1 MTVFLQDLRHAAR
14 MLGKSPGFT
23 LLALAMLAMGIGAN
37 TAIFSVV
44 DAVLL
49 RPLPYPDADRIVTIG
64 EMASNE
70 DPRHSSSTSYA
81 NFLDWKAQ
89 SSSFQAMTIFN
100 GWRPA
105 LTGLG
110 EAERLRAAFVTAEV
124 FDILGVRPERGRA
137 IRPEENAPN
146 APNVAVVSHGFW
158 QRRLGGDPAAVGRTI
173 TLNAQP
179 FTVIGVL
186 PAGFRA
192 APAEIDVEV
201 WANNSPDPRD
211 SRTSRYLRVM
221 GKLKPGVTLSRARAE
236 MKAISA
242 RLEAAYPK
250 DNDKMAAGLLP
261 LRRAMTT
268 DTRAPL
274 LLLAGAAGLLLL
286 IACANL
292 GNLLVARGVARA
304 PEFAVR
310 VALGASRW
318 RIARQLLTESLALAG
333 VGGAVGLLLA
343 PWGTQLLLA
352 LAPESVR
359 TSSVHTDAR
368 VLVFALLASAAA
380 SLLAGLVPVVP
391 VSADSFQANLKEA
404 GRSGR
409 GARGHRIRNGLAVA
423 QLALAL
429 TLAALAGLL
438 ARSFERAQNVEPGIR
453 PENLW
458 TLSVNIPESRYP
470 KPRQPQF
477 FDALAE
483 RAAALPGVAGAAVS
497 SDLPF
502 SGNWDRISVAVEGR
516 PGLSPSEQP
525 EGDRYIVSPGY
536 FAVMGIPLKSG
547 RVLEETDRYD
557 SPLVAVVDERFA
569 RRLSPSG
576 SAIGTRLKLP
586 ARDGFAEVV
595 GVVGHVKHY
604 GLDAESQG
612 QIYMSHRQYPWRW
625 MHLVVRASTSGG
637 SLAGPLAEQV
647 RALDADVPVFDVA
660 TMEQLMA
667 DRFATRRFATLLA
680 SVFAGAAL
688 SLAALGLFGLVAYV
702 AAQRMRELAIR
713 IALGAQ
719 PADIRRLVLG
729 QGFRLGLAGTTV
741 GLAGAA
747 AGGRLASGLLF
758 QTGPADPI
766 VLSAVVAP
774 LLAVTLLASALPA
787 LRASRTDPIAA
798 LRAE

>member
-1 MTVFLQDLRHAAR
+1 MTVFLQDLRRAAR
-14 MLGKSPGFT
+14 TLAGSPGF
-23 LLALAMLAMGIGAN
+23 ALVAVAMLSLGVGAN
-37 TAIFSVV
+37 TAIFSLV

-49 RPLPYPDADRIVTIG
+49 RPLPYPGADQIVTIG
-64 EMASNE
+64 ELASNE
-70 DPRHSSSTSYA
+70 DPRRAGGTSYG
-81 NFLDWKAQ
+81 NFLDWRAQ
-89 SSSFQAMTIFN
+89 SASFEAMTIFN

-110 EAERLRAAFVTAEV
+110 DAERLRAAFVTAEV
-124 FDILGVRPERGRA
+124 FDILGVRPALGRA
-137 IRPEENAPN
+137 MRPEENVPES
-146 APNVAVVSHGFW
+146 PNVAVVSHGFW
-158 QRRLGGDPAAVGRTI
+158 QRRLGGERAAVGRTI
-173 TLNAQP
+173 TLNGQP

-201 WANNSPDPRD
+201 WANNSPDTRD
-211 SRTSRYLRVM
+211 GRAARYLRAM
-221 GKLKPGVTLSRARAE
+221 GKLKPGVALSRARAE
-236 MKAISA
+236 MKAISS
-242 RLEAAYPK
+242 RLEAAFPRE
-250 DNDKMAAGLLP
+250 NGGMTAVLLP
-261 LRRAMTT
+261 LRRAMTA

-274 LLLAGAAGLLLL
+274 LLLAGAASLLLL

-318 RIARQLLTESLALAG
+318 RLARQLLTESLALAAA
-333 VGGAVGLLLA
+333 GGAAGLMLA
-343 PWGTQLLLA
+343 PWGTQLLLS
-352 LAPESVR
+352 LAPEAVR
-359 TSSVHTDAR
+359 ASGVHMDTR
-368 VLVFALLASAAA
+368 VLAFAIVTSAAA
-380 SLLAGLVPVVP
+380 ALLAGLFPILP
-391 VSADSFQANLKEA
+391 ISGEGFPASLKESA
-404 GRSGR
+404 RTGR
-409 GARGHRIRNGLAVA
+409 GARGHRLRNGLAVA

-429 TLAALAGLL
+429 TLATLAGLL
-438 ARSFERAQNVEPGIR
+438 ARSFERAQRVDPGIR

-458 TLSVNIPESRYP
+458 TLSVNIPETRYP

-477 FDALAE
+477 FDELAR

-497 SDLPF
+497 SALPF

-516 PGLSPSEQP
+516 PAASAAESP
-525 EGDRYIVSPGY
+525 EGDRYIVGPAY

-547 RVLEETDRYD
+547 RLLEETDRYE

-569 RRLSPSG
+569 RRLSPGG
-576 SAIGTRLKLP
+576 SAIGARIKLP
-586 ARDGFAEVV
+586 ARDGFATVV

-625 MHLVVRASTSGG
+625 MHLVVRATSSG
-637 SLAGPLAEQV
+637 SLAAPLSEQV
-647 RALDADVPVFDVA
+647 RALDPDVPVFDIA
-660 TMEQLMA
+660 TMEQLMSE
-667 DRFATRRFATLLA
+667 RFATRRFSTLLA

-688 SLAALGLFGLVAYV
+688 ALAALGLFGLVAYV

-713 IALGAQ
+713 VALGAR
-719 PADIRRLVLG
+719 PADIGRLVLS
-729 QGFRLGLAGTTV
+729 QGLRLGVAGTLL

-747 AGGRLASGLLF
+747 AGGRLVSSLLF
-758 QTGPADPI
+758 ETGPADPI
-766 VLSAVVAP
+766 VLSAVVA
-774 LLAVTLLASALPA
+774 LLVTVTLAASGLPA